1 MGRRLIALL
10 DTDILIASK
19 SETEPAPDLS
29 GFDDLMVSSLTWSE
43 LVMGLH
49 STRSLSEYKR
59 RARRLSVLQG
69 TYGDGLPYDD
79 DCANAYNDLLERTVQ
94 RGGDAKAKKLDRMIA
109 ATAMAHEL
117 VLVTRNV
124 DDFTMF
130 EGMLDVVER

>member
-1 MGRRLIALL
+1 MIALL
-10 DTDILIASK
+10 DTNILIASK

-29 GFDDLMVSSLTWSE
+29 GFDDLMVSSISWSE
-43 LVMGLH
+43 LIMGLH

-59 RARRLSVLQG
+59 RARRLGALQD
-69 TYGDGLPYDD
+69 TYGEGLPYDD
-79 DCANAYNDLLERTVQ
+79 DCIDTYNDLIERTGQ

-117 VLVTRNV
+117 VLVTRNT

>member
-1 MGRRLIALL
+1 VIALL
-10 DTDILIASK
+10 DTNILIASK

-29 GFDDLMVSSLTWSE
+29 GFDDLMVSSLSWSE
-43 LVMGLH
+43 LIMGLH
-49 STRSLSEYKR
+49 TTKSLSEYKR
-59 RARRLSVLQG
+59 RARRLGALQD

-79 DCANAYNDLLERTVQ
+79 ACIDTYNDLLERAGQ

-124 DDFTMF
+124 NDFRMF
-130 EGMLDVVER
+130 DGMLDVVER